1 MDCFGTYSTHAQT
14 CDNVPVQSA
23 TQWTASLHTSHMH
36 KTVITFV
43 FKVLRYGLLLRKRIE
58 VLVAARLHR
67 CPGLFSVLAALKEYR
82 EACSKGTCAV
92 SPSNAFQPDALD
104 WFEPQE
110 EKTS

>member
-14 CDNVPVQSA
+14 CDNVRVQSA
-23 TQWTASLHTSHMH
+23 TLWTASSR
-36 KTVITFV
+36 K
-43 FKVLRYGLLLRKRIE
+43 KRIE

-92 SPSNAFQPDALD
+92 IPSHAFQPDALD
-104 WFEPQE
+104 WLEPQE
-110 EKTS
+110 EKAS